1 MNAFLANT
9 DVYLKN
15 FRRRVFS
22 QNALSQKCIFAKVH
36 FRRNVFSQKCIFAKV
51 YFRNTVFSQKCI
63 SAEAINILRI
73 TNVALYRSNRYLY
86 KNITNENWCS
96 LQKQSIFYEWKLM
109 LSAEAINILRI
120 KNVALYRSN
129 RYFLQ
134 KIVWM
139 KIDAL
144 CRSNQYFTN

>member
-73 TNVALYRSNRYLY
+73 TNVALYRSNRYFY
-86 KNITNENWCS
+86 KKILRTKIDALCRSNQHFTNENRCS
-96 LQKQSIFYEWKLM
+96 LQKQSIFYELKM
-109 LSAEAINILRI
+109 LVSTEAIDILRI
-120 KNVALYRSN
+120 PGSIAREDVC
-129 RYFLQ
+129 
-134 KIVWM
+134 VP
-139 KIDAL
+139 
-144 CRSNQYFTN
+144 